1 MAEAM
6 SVDPTSAKT
15 AIWNVY
21 KKNKDVFTSA
31 SMTHALTHTKIRS
44 IKIKSIKISEHASF
58 SWVYF
63 SIIIAIL

>member
-6 SVDPTSAKT
+6 FVDPTSAKT

-31 SMTHALTHTKIRS
+31 SMDHALTHT
-44 IKIKSIKISEHASF
+44 
-58 SWVYF
+58 
-63 SIIIAIL
+63 AILKRSVCWC

>member
-6 SVDPTSAKT
+6 CVDPTSAKT

-31 SMTHALTHTKIRS
+31 SMAHTLTQSGDIRL
-44 IKIKSIKISEHASF
+44 IFKVI
-58 SWVYF
+58 
-63 SIIIAIL
+63 